1 MTVAGFR
8 PRRHAGRIHYMKD
21 GVIHGREDFA
31 IDVRA
36 DGRTIRSYCEIADD
50 DLTRDAS
57 WTLDAGHAPVE
68 GHVRVVQGGRMTG
81 SAWYRCTDDMTECE
95 SLTATMGRTSQR
107 LPGRAQYLGLHPLVG
122 DGMIAL
128 ARSTDD
134 AGAERMIE
142 SVTCSYDINGET
154 SLVALPI
161 AIGVTYVGPDE
172 VTVPAGTFAA
182 ERYALRWQPH
192 WPVAH
197 LWVLG
202 EDAVF
207 VRLCWEFSG
216 LDSKLI
222 RHASTHAAIS
232 PQFGM

>member
-1 MTVAGFR
+1 MKEGQPVGYGKPPTSTQFCKGQSGNPKGR
-8 PRRHAGRIHYMKD
+8 PKNRHH
-21 GVIHGREDFA
+21 
-31 IDVRA
+31 
-36 DGRTIRSYCEIADD
+36 EI
-50 DLTRDAS
+50 
-57 WTLDAGHAPVE
+57 P
-68 GHVRVVQGGRMTG
+68 
-81 SAWYRCTDDMTECE
+81 Y
-95 SLTATMGRTSQR
+95 
-107 LPGRAQYLGLHPLVG
+107 
-122 DGMIAL
+122 
-128 ARSTDD
+128 
-134 AGAERMIE
+134 E

-172 VTVPAGTFAA
+172 ATVPAGTFAA

-216 LDSKLI
+216 LDSQLI

>member
-1 MTVAGFR
+1 MKDAIK
-8 PRRHAGRIHYMKD
+8 PRRHAGRIHYVKD
-21 GVIHGREDFA
+21 GAIHGREDFA

-36 DGRTIRSYCEIADD
+36 DGRTIRSYCEIDDD

-57 WTLDAGHAPVE
+57 WTLGTDHAPVE

-81 SAWYRCTDDMTECE
+81 SAWYRCTADETECE

-128 ARSTDD
+128 ARGTDEP
-134 AGAERMIE
+134 GTERMIE

-161 AIGVTYVGPDE
+161 AIGVTYVGKDT
-172 VTVPAGTFAA
+172 VTVPAGEFEAD
-182 ERYALRWQPH
+182 RYELRWQPH
-192 WPVAH
+192 WPPAY
-197 LWVLG
+197 LWVHG
-202 EDAVF
+202 EDALF
-207 VRLCWEFSG
+207 LRLVWEFSG
-216 LDSKLI
+216 LDSQLV
-222 RHASTHAAIS
+222 RYGTTETMVS
-232 PQFGM
+232 PQFEY